1 MSDKP
6 LTPKQEAFATG
17 VASGLSQAEAYRQ
30 AFPQSR
36 KWTDKTVHEKASR
49 LAAEDKVQAR
59 IQELRGKAAEA
70 NEVTIER
77 IVAEVV
83 KIAFA
88 NQRDLMTWGPQ
99 GVKLR
104 ASDELTDE
112 QAAYIG
118 VPVAGPYK
126 VDHYRCTVRGVTT
139 NTTPAG
145 PAPGSQADFVASV
158 MAAVQHAEVVAHRVG
173 EPFGA
178 LILALAVTDS
188 TMFCFGGEVPIMIY
202 DATDEAMLITGQRQ
216 G

>member
-49 LAAEDKVQAR
+49 LAADDKVQAR

-112 QAAYIG
+112 QAAA
-118 VPVAGPYK
+118 VHEVAETFSAQG
-126 VDHYRCTVRGVTT
+126 
-139 NTTPAG
+139 
-145 PAPGSQADFVASV
+145 GSLKLKTHDKL
-158 MAAVQHAEVVAHRVG
+158 
-173 EPFGA
+173 GA
-178 LILALAVTDS
+178 LRFLAELKGYLVKKQEITGANGKDL
-188 TMFCFGGEVPIMIY
+188 VPEAPKGVLVVPGVM
-202 DATDEAMLITGQRQ
+202 DEASWEKMMAKHQEGQA
-216 G
+216 

>member
-1 MSDKP
+1 MGEDMKP

-30 AFPQSR
+30 AYPKAQGW
-36 KWTDKTVHEKASR
+36 KDETVWSKASTM
-49 LAAEDKVQAR
+49 AKDEKVQAR

-112 QAAYIG
+112 QAAA
-118 VPVAGPYK
+118 VSEVAESVSATG
-126 VDHYRCTVRGVTT
+126 
-139 NTTPAG
+139 
-145 PAPGSQADFVASV
+145 GSLKLKTHDKL
-158 MAAVQHAEVVAHRVG
+158 
-173 EPFGA
+173 GA
-178 LILALAVTDS
+178 LRFLAELKGFLVKKQ
-188 TMFCFGGEVPIMIY
+188 E
-202 DATDEAMLITGQRQ
+202 ITGANGKDLVPEAPKGVLVVPGVMSEEAWEKMMAERQ
-216 G
+216 EGDA

>member
-1 MSDKP
+1 MGEDMKP

-112 QAAYIG
+112 QAAA
-118 VPVAGPYK
+118 VHEVAETFSAQG
-126 VDHYRCTVRGVTT
+126 
-139 NTTPAG
+139 
-145 PAPGSQADFVASV
+145 GSLKLKTHDKL
-158 MAAVQHAEVVAHRVG
+158 
-173 EPFGA
+173 GA
-178 LILALAVTDS
+178 LRFLAELKGFLVKKSEITGANGKDL
-188 TMFCFGGEVPIMIY
+188 VPEAPKGVLVVPGVM
-202 DATDEAMLITGQRQ
+202 DEASWEKMMAKHQEGQA
-216 G
+216 

>member
-17 VASGLSQAEAYRQ
+17 VAAGLSQAEAYRQ

-49 LAAEDKVQAR
+49 LAADDKVQAR

-112 QAAYIG
+112 QAAA
-118 VPVAGPYK
+118 VHEVAETFSAQG
-126 VDHYRCTVRGVTT
+126 
-139 NTTPAG
+139 
-145 PAPGSQADFVASV
+145 GSLKLKTHDKL
-158 MAAVQHAEVVAHRVG
+158 
-173 EPFGA
+173 GA
-178 LILALAVTDS
+178 LRFLAELKGFLVKKQEITGANGKDL
-188 TMFCFGGEVPIMIY
+188 VPEAPKGVLVVPGVM
-202 DATDEAMLITGQRQ
+202 DEASWEKMMAKHQEGQA
-216 G
+216 

>member
-104 ASDELTDE
+104 SSDELTDE
-112 QAAYIG
+112 QAAA
-118 VPVAGPYK
+118 VHEVAETFSAQG
-126 VDHYRCTVRGVTT
+126 
-139 NTTPAG
+139 
-145 PAPGSQADFVASV
+145 GSLKLKTHDKL
-158 MAAVQHAEVVAHRVG
+158 
-173 EPFGA
+173 GA
-178 LILALAVTDS
+178 LRFLAELKGFLVKKQEITGANGKDL
-188 TMFCFGGEVPIMIY
+188 VPEAPKGVLVVPGVM
-202 DATDEAMLITGQRQ
+202 DEASWEKMMAKHQEGQA
-216 G
+216 

>member
-1 MSDKP
+1 MKP

-30 AFPQSR
+30 AYPKAQGW
-36 KWTDKTVHEKASR
+36 KDETVWSKASTM
-49 LAAEDKVQAR
+49 AKDEKVQAR

-112 QAAYIG
+112 QAAA
-118 VPVAGPYK
+118 VSEVAESVSATG
-126 VDHYRCTVRGVTT
+126 
-139 NTTPAG
+139 
-145 PAPGSQADFVASV
+145 GSLKLKTHDKL
-158 MAAVQHAEVVAHRVG
+158 
-173 EPFGA
+173 GA
-178 LILALAVTDS
+178 LRFLAELKGFLVKKQ
-188 TMFCFGGEVPIMIY
+188 E
-202 DATDEAMLITGQRQ
+202 ITGANGKDLVPEAPKGVLVVPGVMNEADWEKMMAKQE
-216 G
+216 GKA

>member
-1 MSDKP
+1 MGEEMKP

-30 AFPQSR
+30 AYPKAQGW
-36 KWTDKTVHEKASR
+36 KDETVWSKASTM
-49 LAAEDKVQAR
+49 AKDEKVQAR

-112 QAAYIG
+112 QAAA
-118 VPVAGPYK
+118 VHEVAETFSAQG
-126 VDHYRCTVRGVTT
+126 
-139 NTTPAG
+139 
-145 PAPGSQADFVASV
+145 GSLKLKTHDKL
-158 MAAVQHAEVVAHRVG
+158 
-173 EPFGA
+173 GA
-178 LILALAVTDS
+178 LRFLAELKGYLVKKQ
-188 TMFCFGGEVPIMIY
+188 E
-202 DATDEAMLITGQRQ
+202 ITGAKGKDLVPEAPKGVLVVPGVMSEEAWEKMMKERAD

>member
-30 AFPQSR
+30 AFSQSR

-104 ASDELTDE
+104 SSDELTDE
-112 QAAYIG
+112 QAAA
-118 VPVAGPYK
+118 VHEVAETFSAQG
-126 VDHYRCTVRGVTT
+126 
-139 NTTPAG
+139 
-145 PAPGSQADFVASV
+145 GSLKLKTHDKL
-158 MAAVQHAEVVAHRVG
+158 
-173 EPFGA
+173 GA
-178 LILALAVTDS
+178 LRFLAELKGFLVKKQEITGANGKDL
-188 TMFCFGGEVPIMIY
+188 VPEAPKGVLVVPGVM
-202 DATDEAMLITGQRQ
+202 DEASWEKMMAKHQEGQA
-216 G
+216 

>member
-1 MSDKP
+1 MGETMKP

-30 AFPQSR
+30 AYPKAQAW
-36 KWTDKTVHEKASR
+36 KDETVWSKASTM
-49 LAAEDKVQAR
+49 AKDEKVQAR

-112 QAAYIG
+112 QAAA
-118 VPVAGPYK
+118 VSEVAESVSATG
-126 VDHYRCTVRGVTT
+126 
-139 NTTPAG
+139 
-145 PAPGSQADFVASV
+145 GSLKLKTHDKL
-158 MAAVQHAEVVAHRVG
+158 
-173 EPFGA
+173 GA
-178 LILALAVTDS
+178 LRFLAELKGFLVKKQ
-188 TMFCFGGEVPIMIY
+188 E
-202 DATDEAMLITGQRQ
+202 ITGANGKDLVPEAPKGVLVVPGVMSEEAWEKMMAERQ
-216 G
+216 EGGA